1 MKSSNANNRVSDP
14 SLTHHAATPCSPAG
28 AVGGS
33 SWLSV
38 PQPRLGTAGLVALL
52 ALANAIC
59 PFSLD
64 MYTPAVP
71 LMPAQFD
78 TTAAMVNLTISG
90 FYLFFAIG
98 MLLFGP
104 ICDRTGRKPVLVGG
118 LATFTLGS
126 ILCSLAWS
134 VEALIAFRVIEA
146 LGAGAIC
153 AVSTAIVKDCFRP
166 EKRTTLLSIL
176 QILMVIGPVA
186 APLIGG
192 FILRFSTWHA
202 TFSTLAVIGVACL
215 VLSLLYKESLPA
227 QDRTRGGLANT
238 FVRMG
243 AVAKNRGFSVL
254 LLVASL
260 FSVPFMAYVA
270 VASYVYTGDFG
281 ISTQGYT
288 YLFAATA
295 AISALGPVLYLR
307 ASKSSVTPRAFT
319 HAVIVASLVVAVALI
334 AFAQASVW
342 AFFACFVV
350 FALAE
355 ASVRPYTTNI
365 LLAQND
371 RDAGSASALINFSVN
386 IFGVAGMGL
395 ISLWRV
401 EAYVEGLGIVLLAS
415 MVLAALLWIYLLKSK
430 KAHIKELE

>member
-1 MKSSNANNRVSDP
+1 MNVSSNN
-14 SLTHHAATPCSPAG
+14 SPTTE
-28 AVGGS
+28 S
-33 SWLSV
+33 TWLSAS
-38 PQPRLGTAGLVALL
+38 QPRLGTAGLVVLL

-71 LMPAQFD
+71 LMPDQFG
-78 TTAAMVNLTISG
+78 TTAATVNLTISG

-98 MLLFGP
+98 MLVFGP
-104 ICDRTGRKPVLVGG
+104 VCDRTGRKPVLVGG
-118 LATFTLGS
+118 LATFVAGS
-126 ILCSLAWS
+126 LLCSVAWTI
-134 VEALIAFRVIEA
+134 EALIAFRVIEA

-166 EKRTTLLSIL
+166 EKRTTLLSVL
-176 QILMVIGPVA
+176 QILMVVGPVA

-192 FILRFSTWHA
+192 VILRFSTWHA
-202 TFSTLAVIGVACL
+202 TFVTLAVFGGVCL
-215 VLSLLYKESLPA
+215 ALSLLYRESLPVA
-227 QDRTRGGLANT
+227 DRVQGGLANT
-238 FVRMG
+238 FLRMG
-243 AVAKNRGFSVL
+243 AVAKNRGFSIL
-254 LLVASL
+254 LIVASL

-295 AISALGPVLYLR
+295 AISALGPILYLR
-307 ASKSSVTPRAFT
+307 ASKSAVSPRAFT
-319 HAVIVASLVVAVALI
+319 HAVIVVSLAVAVALI
-334 AFAQASVW
+334 AFAHASVW
-342 AFFACFVV
+342 VFFACFVV

-365 LLAQND
+365 LLGQHD

-386 IFGVAGMGL
+386 IFGVLGMGA
-395 ISLWRV
+395 ISLWQV
-401 EAYVEGLGIVLLAS
+401 DAYVEGLGVVMLSS
-415 MVLAALLWIYLLKSK
+415 MVLAAALWVYLLKSK
-430 KAHIKELE
+430 SAHIKEFE

>member
-1 MKSSNANNRVSDP
+1 MNSTDQ
-14 SLTHHAATPCSPAG
+14 
-28 AVGGS
+28 S
-33 SWLSV
+33 SWLSA
-38 PQPRLGTAGLVALL
+38 PQPRLGTAGLVVLL

-71 LMPAQFD
+71 LMPDQFG

-98 MLLFGP
+98 MLIFGP
-104 ICDRTGRKPVLVGG
+104 VCDRTGRKPVLVGG
-118 LATFTLGS
+118 LVAFVVGS
-126 ILCSLAWS
+126 VLCSMAWS

-192 FILRFSTWHA
+192 IILRFSTWHA
-202 TFSTLAVIGVACL
+202 TFATLAVIGGICL
-215 VLSLLYKESLPA
+215 ALSLLYRESLPVA
-227 QDRTRGGLANT
+227 DRVQGDLANS
-238 FVRMG
+238 FARMG
-243 AVAKNRGFSVL
+243 SVAKNRGFSVL
-254 LLVASL
+254 LIVASL

-270 VASYVYTGDFG
+270 VASYVYTGDYG

-295 AISALGPVLYLR
+295 AISALGPILYLR
-307 ASKSSVTPRAFT
+307 ASKSSVSPRSFT
-319 HAVIVASLVVAVALI
+319 HAVIILSLVVAVALI
-334 AFAQASVW
+334 AFAQVSVW

-355 ASVRPYTTNI
+355 ASIRPYTTNI

-371 RDAGSASALINFSVN
+371 RDAGSASALINFAVN
-386 IFGVAGMGL
+386 IFGVLGMGVV
-395 ISLWRV
+395 SLWQV
-401 EAYVEGLGIVLLAS
+401 EAYVEGLGTVLLAS
-415 MVLAALLWIYLLKSK
+415 MIVAAVLWVYLLKSE